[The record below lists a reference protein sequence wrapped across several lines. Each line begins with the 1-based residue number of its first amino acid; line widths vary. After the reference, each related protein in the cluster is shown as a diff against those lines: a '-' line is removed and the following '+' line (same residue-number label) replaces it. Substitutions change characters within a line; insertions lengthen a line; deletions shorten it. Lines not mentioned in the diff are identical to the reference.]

1 MGLNNMD
8 IMIVNCQ
15 TGESITR
22 PMNEEELAQRELDV
36 IAAETAAQEAAAAAQ
51 AAQEARESAINHAKS
66 LGFTDDMIKVMFPGL
81 GGM

>member
-1 MGLNNMD
+1 MAD
-8 IMIVNCQ
+8 IIEIFADSGIVIERDF
-15 TGESITR
+15 T
-22 PMNEEELAQRELDV
+22 EEELAQRELDV

-51 AAQEARESAINHAKS
+51 AAQEARESAINHAKN